1 MQYGDYIRERQQVV
15 GVVLGLVAA
24 HRLAPRAADVK
35 LSVHLQHTLPRV
47 RLVAAVAGQ
56 TGWEGTMPRLDGVV
70 SVVDSDDHVL
80 PLFRC

>member
-1 MQYGDYIRERQQVV
+1 MIRFYAS
-15 GVVLGLVAA
+15 GSALSSLGGTSSDA
-24 HRLAPRAADVK
+24 
-35 LSVHLQHTLPRV
+35 S
-47 RLVAAVAGQ
+47 VAAVAGQ